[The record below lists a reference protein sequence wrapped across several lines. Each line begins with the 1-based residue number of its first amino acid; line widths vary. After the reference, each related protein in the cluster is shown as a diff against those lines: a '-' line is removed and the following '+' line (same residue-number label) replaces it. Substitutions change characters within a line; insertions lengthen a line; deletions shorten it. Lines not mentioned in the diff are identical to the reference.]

1 MDEKNINIDIG
12 SIIKQKRVN
21 RRLLRKLTS
30 KCRYCSGYEEKIVK
44 KDANDMSKEITE
56 MDKHEVVVKLASLLG
71 NEPQALR
78 HAEDIL
84 DEMKYCITEFVLK
97 HEFNEESSLSV
108 QVALWLEKRREP
120 GLYKPLENVINK
132 YLRPGGVS

>member
-1 MDEKNINIDIG
+1 MDDQSVNIDIG

-30 KCRYCSGYEEKIVK
+30 KCRYCTGYEEKIVK
-44 KDANDMSKEITE
+44 KDTTDVSKEVTE

-71 NEPQALR
+71 NEPEALS
-78 HAEDIL
+78 HAESIF
-84 DEMKYCITEFVLK
+84 DEVKYSITEFVLK

-120 GLYKPLENVINK
+120 GLYKPLESVINK

>member
-1 MDEKNINIDIG
+1 MDEKSINIDIG

-30 KCRYCSGYEEKIVK
+30 KCRYCTGYEEKIIK
-44 KDANDMSKEITE
+44 KDTDDMSKEISE
-56 MDKHEVVVKLASLLG
+56 MEKHEVVVKLASLLG
-71 NEPQALR
+71 NEPKALSQA
-78 HAEDIL
+78 ESIF

-120 GLYKPLENVINK
+120 GLYKPLEDVIHK
-132 YLRPGGVS
+132 YLRPEGVS